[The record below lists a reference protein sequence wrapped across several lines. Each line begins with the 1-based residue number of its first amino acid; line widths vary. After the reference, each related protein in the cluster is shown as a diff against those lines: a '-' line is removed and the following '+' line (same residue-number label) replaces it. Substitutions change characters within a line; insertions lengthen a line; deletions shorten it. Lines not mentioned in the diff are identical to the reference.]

1 MARSGV
7 GKSKKRAAKMADD
20 AGTEFAPSTS
30 RPRSA
35 SGASAD
41 LPTRLRLLEEELEE
55 ARARIRLLE
64 QEREQ
69 VRNRIDW
76 VIDSLHNVIGE

>member
-20 AGTEFAPSTS
+20 VGTDLARNTP
-30 RPRSA
+30 RQRSA
-35 SGASAD
+35 SATSAD
-41 LPTRLRLLEEELEE
+41 LPTRVRLLEDELEE
-55 ARARIRLLE
+55 ARARIRSLE